1 MTIEKFKSK
10 RTMIFIMALIATFCA
25 GFGYSWSILQSA
37 IMADH
42 PDWAASAIAI
52 TYTLQVACSCL
63 GPIPLS
69 PVITRLSVKQNILVG
84 GVIYG
89 LGLVGASFA
98 TNLPML
104 YVCYGVV
111 SGLGVAFIYPQMMSY
126 SVKVLAD
133 KGSLASGFMAA
144 AYGSGAVVWA
154 PVADSMISGNSLSFT
169 LKVLGVVF
177 LVAIVAMSFFL
188 ADVPEGYVE
197 KLKSE
202 SVPAASE
209 SAADDKSK
217 RVVEDKTRGE
227 MIKTATCWIMMA
239 CFSLALTSGMLAIS
253 QAKGIVA
260 NTAGGSIAEKAA
272 LAVSVITLFNTLGR
286 LFWGA
291 VSSKIG
297 IYNVNIV
304 ICICAAVCMGALAV
318 IPSGVAI
325 VVFLALTAA
334 CFGGLATLLTPMT
347 ADFFGYKNL
356 TVNFGFMYIAFA
368 VAALIGPRLATS
380 LVSIN
385 GDVYSYSK
393 AYIIG
398 AVISVIAAVLAVV
411 LKGIY
416 SKGNKQA

>member
-1 MTIEKFKSK
+1 MTIEKFKSR
-10 RTMIFIMALIATFCA
+10 RTLIFIAALIATFCA
-25 GFGYSWSILQSA
+25 GFGYSWSILQSSL
-37 IMADH
+37 MADH
-42 PDWAASAIAI
+42 PDWAPSAIAI

-69 PVITRLSVKQNILVG
+69 PIITRLSVRNNILVG
-84 GVIYG
+84 GIIYG
-89 LGLVGASFA
+89 VGLIGASFA
-98 TNLPML
+98 ASLPML

-111 SGLGVAFIYPQMMSY
+111 SGIGVAFIYPQMMSY

-154 PVADSMISGNSLSFT
+154 PVADKMISGNSFSFT
-169 LKVLGVVF
+169 LIVLGIIF

-202 SVPAASE
+202 TAPAAS
-209 SAADDKSK
+209 ATADDKPK

-260 NTAGGSIAEKAA
+260 DTAGGAIAENAA

-291 VSSKIG
+291 VSAKIG
-297 IYNVNIV
+297 IYNVNMV
-304 ICICAAVCMGALAV
+304 ICAFAAVCMGALAF
-318 IPSGVAI
+318 IPSGAAI
-325 VVFLALTAA
+325 VVFLALTAS

-380 LVSIN
+380 MVSVTD
-385 GDVYSYSK
+385 GVTSYK
-393 AYIIG
+393 MAYIIG
-398 AVISVIAAVLAVV
+398 AVISIVAAVLAFV

-416 SKGNKQA
+416 NKGNKAAA